1 MVMKQLRNLSNDRGG
16 YTLTLSPLTIAAYA
30 IIMVAMISYYMH
42 VADLFQDGFM
52 GELFMFSPVLIASG
66 VGLLVSR
73 FTPDPKLFIPI
84 GLVAAAAY
92 YVFLVI

>member
-1 MVMKQLRNLSNDRGG
+1 MVMKQLRNDRGG

-30 IIMVAMISYYMH
+30 IVMIAMFSYYLH
-42 VADLFQDGFM
+42 VAGLFQDGFM

-73 FTPDPKLFIPI
+73 FTPDPKFFIPI